1 MGIRTIKNKA
11 GAIVGYQ
18 AFAGAGAAGS
28 SAYFSAAKYGAKHA
42 RTLAGHA
49 HTELMAAQPRREYPA
64 RAGNAGGIPGLRLQ
78 YQRPQ
83 AQDGTP
89 VLYAVA
95 SWQGKD
101 GRAVGRKASTDR
113 HGLLGAVERML
124 KEREKGT
131 GEPLGLTP
139 RKALNRMKRAL
150 ESARGNA

>member
-11 GAIVGYQ
+11 GEIVGYQ
-18 AFAGAGAAGS
+18 AFAGAGGAGS
-28 SAYFSAAKYGAKHA
+28 SAYFSAAKYGAERA
-42 RTLAGHA
+42 RTLADFA
-49 HTELMAAQPRREYPA
+49 AVELIAAQPRRKYPA

-95 SWQGKD
+95 TWQEK
-101 GRAVGRKASTDR
+101 GRAMSRKASTER
-113 HGLLGAVERML
+113 HGMLGAVERML

-139 RKALNRMKRAL
+139 RKALNRMKRAF
-150 ESARGNA
+150 EAAP